1 VEPLPHEASSGPL
14 YRGVSGPYDIGAY
27 RYSGQ
32 RDSAGGG
39 KSGADRPAPGRAPH
53 WWGSRPGRFGVLL
66 VIAGTLA
73 GLIGTVLTGS
83 EPGFLLGAGLI
94 VGTLCGAVAVQ
105 PRAAYLIIPVPALSY
120 VVAAIVAGF
129 IHDHAIDTS
138 RTELAVGLTQWVA
151 TGFLAMVTATL
162 LAMAIAAIRWLGSRH
177 TVLLRDLDYRLA

>member
-1 VEPLPHEASSGPL
+1 MEPLPHEASSGPL

-66 VIAGTLA
+66 
-73 GLIGTVLTGS
+73 
-83 EPGFLLGAGLI
+83 LI

-177 TVLLRDLDYRLA
+177 TVLLRDPDHRLA